1 MLGKKYIA
9 IVIILISILGFSIYY
24 LSQED
29 ENVLTLATTTS
40 VENSGLLDKLI
51 SEFEKSHD
59 IVVKVTAKGS
69 GAAVDL
75 AKRGEA
81 DAVLIHAPDLE
92 AEFMNEGFGFSKT
105 TLWFNYF
112 IIVGPCDDP
121 ANISEAKTVEEAFA
135 RLKTAGDDGKIE
147 FYSRGDNSG
156 TNLKELA
163 IWDSSNIS
171 LSSTDESWY
180 FETGSGMSATLLVA
194 DEKNEYTLSDLGTY
208 LQIKENSGLQ
218 LNVLYDGDEGLYNP
232 YSYIIV
238 SPDKFDNLNTK
249 AATTFLEFLEEENTI
264 ELVNNF
270 KVADMVLFTPI
281 P

>member
-9 IVIILISILGFSIYY
+9 IGIILISILGFGIYY

-40 VENSGLLDKLI
+40 VENSGLLDMLI
-51 SEFEKSHD
+51 SEFEKSYD

-92 AEFMNEGFGFSKT
+92 AEFMTEGFGLSKT

-112 IIVGPCDDP
+112 IIVGPSDDP
-121 ANISEAKTVEEAFA
+121 ANISEAETVEEAFS
-135 RLKTAGDDGKIE
+135 RLKTAGDIGEIE
-147 FYSRGDNSG
+147 FFSRGDNSG

-194 DEKNEYTLSDLGTY
+194 DEKNAYTLSDLGTY

-218 LNVLYDGDEGLYNP
+218 LNVLYDGEEALYNP

-238 SPDKFDNLNTK
+238 SPDKFDNLNTN

-264 ELVNNF
+264 ELVNNY
-270 KVADMVLFTPI
+270 KVADTVLFTPI